1 MIWLNREEAEMST
14 QQEQLIDTHA
24 HIVPSGLVDEARTS
38 GKSLGVTVED
48 TDRGP
53 ALQFEGLVQLR
64 PLGGLTQLEPRL
76 EWMAKQGLDQQIL
89 ASWLDIH
96 GYTLSPDNAA
106 TWARLFNEHL
116 DQVVDSN
123 GDTFR
128 GLATV
133 PIQDGTM
140 AAKELEYAVNT
151 LGMLGAMVS
160 ADPVGHDLSQDSY
173 EPLWAA
179 AESLGVPIV
188 LHPATHGFG
197 GGITP
202 DYLTFSL
209 GRTLDTTI
217 TAAKLILEGLF
228 DRHPNLKMVLVHGG
242 GFLPY
247 QAARIDNGYRSG
259 AGRPV
264 ELKRDKPSDYLPMLY
279 YDTVNMSP
287 DSLRMMRNVAGAE
300 HIMLGSDYV
309 FSGTPQSL
317 TEPVREAGLEP
328 AEYQLICCGSARKL
342 FFKES

>member
-1 MIWLNREEAEMST
+1 MST
-14 QQEQLIDTHA
+14 QKEQFIDSHA
-24 HIVPSGLVDEARTS
+24 HIVPAGLVDEARTS

-53 ALQFEGLVQLR
+53 ALQFEGLVRLR
-64 PLGGLTQLEPRL
+64 PLGGLAQLEPRL
-76 EWMAKQGLDQQIL
+76 EWMTTQGLDQQIL

-96 GYTLSPDNAA
+96 GYTLSPDSAA

-116 DQVVDSN
+116 SELVGSN

-140 AAKELEYAVNT
+140 AAKELEYSVNT
-151 LGMLGAMVS
+151 LGMLGTMVS

-197 GGITP
+197 GTMTP
-202 DYLTFSL
+202 NYLTFSL

-264 ELKRDKPSDYLPMLY
+264 ELKRDKPSDYLDMLY

-287 DSLRMMRNVAGAE
+287 DSLRMLRNIAGAE

-328 AEYQLICCGSARKL
+328 AEYRLVCCGSAQKL
-342 FFKES
+342 FFK